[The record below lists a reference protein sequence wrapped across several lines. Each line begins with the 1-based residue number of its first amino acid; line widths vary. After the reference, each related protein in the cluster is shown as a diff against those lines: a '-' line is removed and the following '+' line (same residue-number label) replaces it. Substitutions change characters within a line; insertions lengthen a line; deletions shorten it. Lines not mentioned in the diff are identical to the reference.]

1 MLATFLCLFRPCIL
15 LLSDSC
21 KEDQLTYAQECLEEF
36 YRLIPSLYTQKL
48 CTMNVHSLIHLVAF
62 VRLWG
67 PLWTHSSFGYE
78 SMNGSLLAQIHG
90 TRDVLQHIVFR
101 IRMKQQISLQKY
113 NSLPQNSIHVAVA

>member
-48 CTMNVHSLIHLVAF
+48 CTMNVYSLIHLVAF

-78 SMNGSLLAQIHG
+78 SMNDSLLAQIHG